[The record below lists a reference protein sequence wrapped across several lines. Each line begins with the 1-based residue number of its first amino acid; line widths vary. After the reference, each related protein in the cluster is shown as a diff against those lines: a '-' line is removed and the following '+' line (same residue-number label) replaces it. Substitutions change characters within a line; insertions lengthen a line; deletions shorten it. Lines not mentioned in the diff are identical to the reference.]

1 MSREPEN
8 FSRRA
13 WGMWSA
19 MLCVSAAIGLLGLGA
34 GSTGWEAPW
43 APDPQGTLAR
53 IVWEIRAPR
62 TVGAWLIGALLGL
75 AGAVAQGLFRNP
87 LAEPYLLGSAAGA
100 ALCMA
105 VVLTL
110 GLPWLSGQSWWG
122 QAGLTG
128 AAFVGAVGGVLL
140 TLVMSRGAAHT
151 MRLLL
156 AGVVV
161 GVVLGALTQL
171 LMVWSAE
178 AWRVMQAF
186 MLGSTA
192 LLGWQA
198 CLLMGVALAVAWPV
212 AQALATVLDALS
224 LGEDTARTL
233 GIPLGL
239 TRAILVAVLAL
250 ATAAA
255 VAQAGLI
262 AFVGLVAPHLVRPW
276 AGARHAHLLMA
287 ATAMG
292 GALMMVAD
300 VLSRWLIAP
309 QELPVGVLTAVLGGV
324 YLLVLLHRQRA

>member
-1 MSREPEN
+1 MSVDQESSKRL
-8 FSRRA
+8 A
-13 WGMWSA
+13 WAMWSV

-62 TVGAWLIGALLGL
+62 TVGAWLVGALLGL

-110 GLPWLSGQSWWG
+110 GLPWLLGQSWWG

-198 CLLMGVALAVAWPV
+198 CLLMGMALAVAWPV